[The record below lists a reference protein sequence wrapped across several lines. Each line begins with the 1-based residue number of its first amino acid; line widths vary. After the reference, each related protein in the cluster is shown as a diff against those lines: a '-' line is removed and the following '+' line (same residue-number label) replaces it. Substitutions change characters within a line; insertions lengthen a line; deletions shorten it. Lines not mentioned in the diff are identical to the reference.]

1 MANLRTA
8 IQNRILA
15 DSIFPDVAEHE
26 AAFNHDNIPSDGE
39 KIAME
44 GTSGTPG
51 INNKYI
57 TNVDPRMDIFEED
70 GTVSDSALDL
80 DYSPSNYIRDPT
92 AAGAED
98 AADLPAHLKGID
110 TEIVKRIKTFALDTR
125 LGLPNGIDS
134 IYLKHGSVCT
144 MINPIIMSANAT
156 LRRSSLVI
164 DKTDSNTFSIQ
175 ILVNETMVES
185 FSLTSNTLKVVS
197 GVFSATLNA
206 GDEVQVRLLRTSG
219 NGSSAFKLASVIL
232 EIEER

>member
-1 MANLRTA
+1 MADLRTA

-15 DSIFPDVAEHE
+15 DSVFPDVEEHE
-26 AAFNHDNIPSDGE
+26 AAFNHDNLPSDGE

-70 GTVSDSALDL
+70 GTVRDSALDL
-80 DYSPSNYIRDPT
+80 GYLPSNYTRDST
-92 AAGAED
+92 ATGAED
-98 AADLPAHLKGID
+98 TADLPAHLKGID

-134 IYLKHGSVCT
+134 MYLKHGNVCT
-144 MINPIIMSANAT
+144 MANPIVISTDAT
-156 LRRSSLVI
+156 LRRSSIII
-164 DKTDSNTFSIQ
+164 DKIDSDTFSVQ
-175 ILVNETMVES
+175 VLVNETMVES
-185 FSLTSNTLKVVS
+185 LNLTSNTLKVVS
-197 GVFSATLNA
+197 GAFSATLDA
-206 GDEVQVRLLRTSG
+206 GDEVQIRIVRTSG
-219 NGSSAFKLASVIL
+219 SGSSAFKLASVIL